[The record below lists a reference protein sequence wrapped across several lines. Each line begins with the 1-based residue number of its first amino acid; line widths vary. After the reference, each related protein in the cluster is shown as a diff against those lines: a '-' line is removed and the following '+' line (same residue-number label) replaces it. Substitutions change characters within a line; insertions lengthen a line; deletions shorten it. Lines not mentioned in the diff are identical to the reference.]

1 MQKISGKSRIG
12 RLSAPVFVG
21 ALALLL
27 ASCQEQEVVEAPK
40 TVAPRP
46 ARVMVVSE
54 IDDLFTRNFT
64 GRVDAVQTVD
74 LAFRVSGQLV
84 EMPIIEG
91 QRIAKGDL
99 IAALDPTDYENTV
112 REAQVNF
119 EQKKK
124 DLKRFETLKD
134 KQVISEGQ
142 YDNAKTAFDLA
153 EVTLDKAKQN
163 LGYTKIV
170 APYDAIVTSR
180 SLDNYAIISAGT
192 SIARLQDVSEVR
204 IDINVPET
212 LFAQATESSVL
223 KMTAEFPSHPGKVF
237 PLEYREHSTEA
248 DKVAQTYRVTLAMNN
263 DDGYNIIPGMTASV
277 KVKLN
282 GLDKSQTTAFFVPTS
297 AVGSSPDKSP
307 YVWVV
312 DESEKRVGR
321 RKVLLGTVLGSFIPV
336 LSGLKDGEMIVTAG
350 VSHLSENQLIV
361 PKL

>member
-12 RLSAPVFVG
+12 RLSVPVFVG

-27 ASCQEQEVVEAPK
+27 ASCQEQDVAEAP
-40 TVAPRP
+40 TEAAPRP
-46 ARVMVVSE
+46 ARVMVVSQV
-54 IDDLFTRNFT
+54 DDLFTRNFT

-84 EMPIIEG
+84 ELPIVEG

-99 IAALDPTDYENTV
+99 IAALDPTDYQNTV

-124 DLKRFETLKD
+124 DLKRFETLKN

-153 EVTLDKAKQN
+153 QVTLDKATQN

-180 SLDNYAIISAGT
+180 TLDNFAIISAGT

-204 IDINVPET
+204 ININVPET
-212 LFAQATESSVL
+212 LFSQATESSVL
-223 KMTAEFPSHPGKVF
+223 NMTAEFPSHPGKVF

-248 DKVAQTYRVTLAMNN
+248 DKVAQTYRVTLAMDN
-263 DDGYNIIPGMTASV
+263 DAGFNLIPGMTASV

-282 GLDKSQTTAFFVPTS
+282 SLGSAQNVAFFVPTS
-297 AVGSSPDKSP
+297 AIGSAPDKSP

-312 DESEKRVGR
+312 DDSEKRVGR
-321 RKVLLGTVLGSFIPV
+321 RKVQLGTVLGSFIPV
-336 LSGLKDGEMIVTAG
+336 LSGLKDGEMVVTAG
-350 VSHLSENQLIV
+350 VSHLSENQQIV

>member
-1 MQKISGKSRIG
+1 MLKISGKNRIG

-27 ASCQEQEVVEAPK
+27 ASCQEQEVAEAPE

-54 IDDLFTRNFT
+54 VDDLFTRDFT

-84 EMPIIEG
+84 ELPVVEG

-99 IAALDPTDYENTV
+99 IAALDPTDFQNAV
-112 REAQVNF
+112 REARVNF

-134 KQVISEGQ
+134 KQVISEGK
-142 YDNAKTAFDLA
+142 YDGAKTAFDLA
-153 EVTLDKAKQN
+153 QVTLDKAEQN
-163 LGYTKIV
+163 LGYTKIL

-180 SLDNYAIISAGT
+180 SLDNYTIINAGT
-192 SIARLQDVSEVR
+192 SITRLQDVSEVR
-204 IDINVPET
+204 ININVPET
-212 LFAQATESSVL
+212 LFAQATETAILNMS
-223 KMTAEFPSHPGKVF
+223 AEFPSHPGKVF

-248 DKVAQTYRVTLAMNN
+248 DKVAQTYRVTLAVK
-263 DDGYNIIPGMTASV
+263 DVAGYNIIPGMTASV
-277 KVKLN
+277 KVKLDA
-282 GLDKSQTTAFFVPTS
+282 LDEDHRTAFFVPTS
-297 AVGSSPDKSP
+297 AVGALPDKSP

-312 DESEKRVGR
+312 NKDEKRVDR
-321 RKVLLGTVLGSFIPV
+321 RKVKLGTVLGDYIPV
-336 LSGLKDGEMIVTAG
+336 VTGLQDGEMIVTAG
-350 VSHLSENQLIV
+350 VSHLSENQQIV

>member
-1 MQKISGKSRIG
+1 MQKLSGKSLIR
-12 RLSAPVFVG
+12 RVNAPVFVG

-40 TVAPRP
+40 ELPPRP

-54 IDDLFTRNFT
+54 VEDLFARSFT

-84 EMPIIEG
+84 ELPIVEG

-99 IAALDPTDYENTV
+99 IGALDPTDFENTV
-112 REAQVNF
+112 REAQVNYG
-119 EQKKK
+119 QKKK
-124 DLKRFETLKD
+124 ELKRIETLKE
-134 KQVISEGQ
+134 KQVVSEGN
-142 YDNAKTAFDLA
+142 YDNAKAAFDLA
-153 EVTLDKAKQN
+153 QVTLDKAKQS

-180 SLDNYAIISAGT
+180 SLDNYAIINAGT
-192 SIARLQDVSEVR
+192 SIVRLQDVSEIRVN
-204 IDINVPET
+204 INVPET

-248 DKVAQTYRVTLAMNN
+248 DKVAQTYRVTLATKSEPGM
-263 DDGYNIIPGMTASV
+263 NIIPGMTASV
-277 KVKLN
+277 KVRLN
-282 GLDKSQTTAFFVPTS
+282 TPGASKAAAVVVPTS
-297 AVGSSPDKSP
+297 AVGSAADKSFF
-307 YVWVV
+307 VWVV
-312 DESEKRVGR
+312 DQSEKRVAR
-321 RKVLLGTVLGSFIPV
+321 RSVELGKVLGGYIPV
-336 LSGLKDGEMIVTAG
+336 ISGLNDGEMIVTAG
-350 VSHLSENQLIV
+350 VSHLSNNQQIV

>member
-12 RLSAPVFVG
+12 RLGAPIFVG

-27 ASCQEQEVVEAPK
+27 ASCQEQEIAEAPK

-54 IDDLFTRNFT
+54 VDDLFTRNFT

-84 EMPIIEG
+84 ELPIVEG

-99 IAALDPTDYENTV
+99 IAALDPTDYENAL
-112 REAQVNF
+112 REAQVNY

-124 DLKRFETLKD
+124 DLQRFETLKD

-153 EVTLDKAKQN
+153 DVTLDRAKQN

-180 SLDNYAIISAGT
+180 TLDNYAIINAGT
-192 SIARLQDVSEVR
+192 SIARVQDVSEVR

-248 DKVAQTYRVTLAMNN
+248 DMVAQTYRVTLAMDN
-263 DDGYNIIPGMTASV
+263 DSGFNIIPGMTASV

-282 GLDKSQTTAFFVPTS
+282 SLDAAGATAFFVPTS
-297 AVGSSPDKSP
+297 AIGSAPDKSS

-321 RKVLLGTVLGSFIPV
+321 RKVLLGTVLGGFIPI

-350 VSHLSENQLIV
+350 VSHLSENQQIV